1 MNSMMRD
8 YLMRRRD
15 GRNPY
20 GSEGGY
26 VVSSRRGRGDMARGR
41 RDYAQRNMGNDYTE
55 YPSRYSDSENERL
68 NQQRMPDMAQ
78 SGRQYDGHYE
88 PIEIMGRFNGYY
100 GGMDDYARGGRG
112 RDYNYGD
119 DYARGG
125 RMDYNYNDDYARGR
139 GRDYNY
145 GNDYARNRDY
155 GYMPYYPYYMDYGYG
170 RDYAQNSEYLSD
182 KDLKMWADKLM
193 KNVEEKDKQFLSRE
207 NIRKR
212 ADEMGI
218 KFEKYSFEEFYVVVL
233 MKYTDHCKTLGTANM
248 DIYLKLA
255 KDFFED
261 EDTNVRYGEKLAAY
275 YDYIVEGM

>member
-1 MNSMMRD
+1 MSNMMRD
-8 YLMRRRD
+8 YLMRRRMTD

-26 VVSSRRGRGDMARGR
+26 VVSRRARGDRRTG
-41 RDYAQRNMGNDYTE
+41 RDYAND
-55 YPSRYSDSENERL
+55 YPSRYSDSENQRL
-68 NQQRMPDMAQ
+68 NSQREEDYAR
-78 SGRQYDGHYE
+78 GRGYDGHYE

-100 GGMDDYARGGRG
+100 GGAEDYARG
-112 RDYNYGD
+112 RDYNYGE
-119 DYARGG
+119 
-125 RMDYNYNDDYARGR
+125 DYARGR

-145 GNDYARNRDY
+145 GNDYAHGRDY
-155 GYMPYYPYYMDYGYG
+155 GYMPYPPYMMDYASQGG
-170 RDYAQNSEYLSD
+170 EYLSD
-182 KDLKMWADKLM
+182 RDLQMWADKLM
-193 KNVEEKDKQFLSRE
+193 KKVEDKDKQFLSRE

-261 EDTNVRYGEKLAAY
+261 PDTALRYGEKLAAY
-275 YDYIVEGM
+275 YYDIVEGM

>member
-1 MNSMMRD
+1 MRD
-8 YLMRRRD
+8 YLMRRRMTD

-26 VVSSRRGRGDMARGR
+26 VVSRRARGDRRMG
-41 RDYAQRNMGNDYTE
+41 RDYANDY
-55 YPSRYSDSENERL
+55 PNRYSDSENQRL
-68 NQQRMPDMAQ
+68 NNQREESYMR
-78 SGRQYDGHYE
+78 GREYDGHYE

-100 GGMDDYARGGRG
+100 GGAEDYARGMREQ
-112 RDYNYGD
+112 DYNYG
-119 DYARGG
+119 RG
-125 RMDYNYNDDYARGR
+125 
-139 GRDYNY
+139 
-145 GNDYARNRDY
+145 Y
-155 GYMPYYPYYMDYGYG
+155 GYMPYPPYMMDYGYG
-170 RDYAQNSEYLSD
+170 RDYAQGGEYLSD

-193 KNVEEKDKQFLSRE
+193 RDVEEKDKQFLSRE

-218 KFEKYSFEEFYVVVL
+218 KFDKYSFEEFYVVVL

-261 EDTNVRYGEKLAAY
+261 PDTAVRYGEKLAAY

>member
-1 MNSMMRD
+1 MNNMMRD
-8 YLMRRRD
+8 YLMRRRMTD

-26 VVSSRRGRGDMARGR
+26 VVSRRVRGDRRMG
-41 RDYAQRNMGNDYTE
+41 RDYANDY
-55 YPSRYSDSENERL
+55 PNRYSDSENQRL
-68 NQQRMPDMAQ
+68 NNQREESYMR
-78 SGRQYDGHYE
+78 GREYDGHYE

-100 GGMDDYARGGRG
+100 GGAEDYARGMREQ
-112 RDYNYGD
+112 DYNYG
-119 DYARGG
+119 
-125 RMDYNYNDDYARGR
+125 
-139 GRDYNY
+139 
-145 GNDYARNRDY
+145 RDY
-155 GYMPYYPYYMDYGYG
+155 GYMPYPPYMMDYGYG
-170 RDYAQNSEYLSD
+170 RDYAQGEKYLSD

-193 KNVEEKDKQFLSRE
+193 RDVEEKDKQFLSRE

-218 KFEKYSFEEFYVVVL
+218 KFDKYSFEEFYVVVL

-261 EDTNVRYGEKLAAY
+261 PDTAVRYGEKLAAY
-275 YDYIVEGM
+275 YDYIVEGI

>member
-1 MNSMMRD
+1 MNNMMRD
-8 YLMRRRD
+8 YLMRRRMTD

-26 VVSSRRGRGDMARGR
+26 VVSRRVRGDRRMG
-41 RDYAQRNMGNDYTE
+41 RDYANDY
-55 YPSRYSDSENERL
+55 PNRYSDSENQRL
-68 NQQRMPDMAQ
+68 NNQREESYMR
-78 SGRQYDGHYE
+78 GREYDGHYE

-100 GGMDDYARGGRG
+100 GGAEDYARGMREQ
-112 RDYNYGD
+112 DYNYG
-119 DYARGG
+119 
-125 RMDYNYNDDYARGR
+125 
-139 GRDYNY
+139 
-145 GNDYARNRDY
+145 RDY
-155 GYMPYYPYYMDYGYG
+155 GYMPYPPYMMDYGYG
-170 RDYAQNSEYLSD
+170 RDYAQGEKYLSD

-193 KNVEEKDKQFLSRE
+193 RDVEEKDKQFLSRE

-218 KFEKYSFEEFYVVVL
+218 KFDKYSFEEFYVTVL

-261 EDTNVRYGEKLAAY
+261 PDTAVRYGEKLAAY

>member
-1 MNSMMRD
+1 MSNMMRD
-8 YLMRRRD
+8 YLMRRRMTD

-26 VVSSRRGRGDMARGR
+26 VVSRRARGDRRMG
-41 RDYAQRNMGNDYTE
+41 RDYANDY
-55 YPSRYSDSENERL
+55 PNRYSDSENQRL
-68 NQQRMPDMAQ
+68 NNQREESYMR
-78 SGRQYDGHYE
+78 GREYDGHYE

-100 GGMDDYARGGRG
+100 GGAEDYARGMREQ
-112 RDYNYGD
+112 DYNYS
-119 DYARGG
+119 
-125 RMDYNYNDDYARGR
+125 
-139 GRDYNY
+139 
-145 GNDYARNRDY
+145 RDY
-155 GYMPYYPYYMDYGYG
+155 GYMPYPPYMMDYGYG
-170 RDYAQNSEYLSD
+170 RDYAQGGEYLSD

-193 KNVEEKDKQFLSRE
+193 RDVEEKDKQFLSRE

-218 KFEKYSFEEFYVVVL
+218 KFDKYSFEEFYVVVL

-261 EDTNVRYGEKLAAY
+261 PDTALRYGEKLAAY
-275 YDYIVEGM
+275 YYDIVEGM

>member
-1 MNSMMRD
+1 MNNMMRD
-8 YLMRRRD
+8 YLMRRRMTD

-26 VVSSRRGRGDMARGR
+26 VVSRRARGDRRMG
-41 RDYAQRNMGNDYTE
+41 RDYANDY
-55 YPSRYSDSENERL
+55 PNRYSDSENQRL
-68 NQQRMPDMAQ
+68 NNQREESYMR
-78 SGRQYDGHYE
+78 GREYDGHYE

-100 GGMDDYARGGRG
+100 GGAEDYARGMREQ
-112 RDYNYGD
+112 DYNYG
-119 DYARGG
+119 
-125 RMDYNYNDDYARGR
+125 
-139 GRDYNY
+139 
-145 GNDYARNRDY
+145 RDY
-155 GYMPYYPYYMDYGYG
+155 GYMPYPPYMMDYGYG
-170 RDYAQNSEYLSD
+170 RDYAQGEKYLSD

-193 KNVEEKDKQFLSRE
+193 RDVEEKDKQFLSRE

-218 KFEKYSFEEFYVVVL
+218 KFDKYSFEEFYVVVL

-261 EDTNVRYGEKLAAY
+261 PDTALRYGEKLAAY
-275 YDYIVEGM
+275 YYDIVEGM

>member
-26 VVSSRRGRGDMARGR
+26 VVSSRRGRGDMARGS
-41 RDYAQRNMGNDYTE
+41 RDYEQRNYGNDYAE

-68 NQQRMPDMAQ
+68 NQQRMPDMVQ

-100 GGMDDYARGGRG
+100 GGMDDYARG
-112 RDYNYGD
+112 
-119 DYARGG
+119 
-125 RMDYNYNDDYARGR
+125 GR

-193 KNVEEKDKQFLSRE
+193 RDVEEKDKQFLSRE

-218 KFEKYSFEEFYVVVL
+218 KFDKYSFEEFYVVVL

-255 KDFFED
+255 KDFLED
-261 EDTNVRYGEKLAAY
+261 DDSSLKYGERLAAY
-275 YDYIVEGM
+275 YDFVING

>member
-1 MNSMMRD
+1 MRD
-8 YLMRRRD
+8 YLMRRRMTD

-26 VVSSRRGRGDMARGR
+26 VVSRRARGDRRMG
-41 RDYAQRNMGNDYTE
+41 RDYANDY
-55 YPSRYSDSENERL
+55 PNRYSDSENQRL
-68 NQQRMPDMAQ
+68 NNQREESYMR
-78 SGRQYDGHYE
+78 GREYDGHYE

-100 GGMDDYARGGRG
+100 GGAEDYARGMREQ
-112 RDYNYGD
+112 DYNYG
-119 DYARGG
+119 
-125 RMDYNYNDDYARGR
+125 
-139 GRDYNY
+139 
-145 GNDYARNRDY
+145 RDY
-155 GYMPYYPYYMDYGYG
+155 GYMPYPPYMMDYGYG
-170 RDYAQNSEYLSD
+170 RDYAQGGEYLSD

-193 KNVEEKDKQFLSRE
+193 RDVEEKDKQFLSRE

-218 KFEKYSFEEFYVVVL
+218 KFDKYSFEEFYVVVL

-261 EDTNVRYGEKLAAY
+261 PDTALRYGEKLAAY
-275 YDYIVEGM
+275 YYDIVEGM

>member
-1 MNSMMRD
+1 MNNMMRD
-8 YLMRRRD
+8 YLMRRRMTD

-26 VVSSRRGRGDMARGR
+26 VVSRRARGDRRMG
-41 RDYAQRNMGNDYTE
+41 RDYANDY
-55 YPSRYSDSENERL
+55 PNRYSDSENQRL
-68 NQQRMPDMAQ
+68 NNQREESYMR
-78 SGRQYDGHYE
+78 GREYDGHYE

-100 GGMDDYARGGRG
+100 GGAEDYDRGMREQ
-112 RDYNYGD
+112 DYNYG
-119 DYARGG
+119 
-125 RMDYNYNDDYARGR
+125 
-139 GRDYNY
+139 
-145 GNDYARNRDY
+145 RDY
-155 GYMPYYPYYMDYGYG
+155 GYMPYPPYMMDYGYG
-170 RDYAQNSEYLSD
+170 RDYAQGGEYLSD

-193 KNVEEKDKQFLSRE
+193 RDVEEKDKQFLSRE

-218 KFEKYSFEEFYVVVL
+218 KFDKYSFEEFYVTVL

-261 EDTNVRYGEKLAAY
+261 PDTALRYGEKLATYY
-275 YDYIVEGM
+275 YDIVEGM

>member
-1 MNSMMRD
+1 MNSYMRD
-8 YLMRRRD
+8 YLMRRRMTD

-26 VVSSRRGRGDMARGR
+26 VVSRRARGDRRTG
-41 RDYAQRNMGNDYTE
+41 RDYAND
-55 YPSRYSDSENERL
+55 YPSRYGDSENQRL
-68 NQQRMPDMAQ
+68 NSQREEDYAR
-78 SGRQYDGHYE
+78 GRGYDGHYE

-100 GGMDDYARGGRG
+100 GGAEDYARG
-112 RDYNYGD
+112 RDYNYGE
-119 DYARGG
+119 
-125 RMDYNYNDDYARGR
+125 DYARGR

-145 GNDYARNRDY
+145 GNDYAHGRDY
-155 GYMPYYPYYMDYGYG
+155 GYMPYPPYMMDYASQGG
-170 RDYAQNSEYLSD
+170 EYLSD
-182 KDLKMWADKLM
+182 RDLQMWADKLM
-193 KNVEEKDKQFLSRE
+193 KKVEDKDKQFLSRE

-261 EDTNVRYGEKLAAY
+261 DDAAVKYGEKLALY
-275 YDYIVEGM
+275 YDHIVEGM

>member
-1 MNSMMRD
+1 MNNMMRD
-8 YLMRRRD
+8 YLMRRRMTD

-26 VVSSRRGRGDMARGR
+26 VVSRRARGDRRMGRDYANDYPNRYGDSENQRLNSQREEDYARGRG
-41 RDYAQRNMGNDYTE
+41 
-55 YPSRYSDSENERL
+55 
-68 NQQRMPDMAQ
+68 
-78 SGRQYDGHYE
+78 YDGHYE

-100 GGMDDYARGGRG
+100 GGAEDYARG
-112 RDYNYGD
+112 RDYNYGE
-119 DYARGG
+119 
-125 RMDYNYNDDYARGR
+125 DYARGR

-145 GNDYARNRDY
+145 GNDYARGRDY
-155 GYMPYYPYYMDYGYG
+155 GYMPYPPYMMDYASQGG
-170 RDYAQNSEYLSD
+170 EYLSD
-182 KDLKMWADKLM
+182 RDLQMWADKLM
-193 KNVEEKDKQFLSRE
+193 RDVEDKDKQFLSRE

-218 KFEKYSFEEFYVVVL
+218 KFDKYSFEEFYVVVL

-261 EDTNVRYGEKLAAY
+261 PDTALRYGEKLAAY
-275 YDYIVEGM
+275 YYDIVEGM

>member
-1 MNSMMRD
+1 MNNMMRD
-8 YLMRRRD
+8 YLMRRRMPD

-26 VVSSRRGRGDMARGR
+26 VVSRRARGDRRMGRDYAYDYPNRYGDSENQRLNSQREEDYARGR
-41 RDYAQRNMGNDYTE
+41 E
-55 YPSRYSDSENERL
+55 
-68 NQQRMPDMAQ
+68 
-78 SGRQYDGHYE
+78 YDGHYE

-100 GGMDDYARGGRG
+100 GGAEDYARG
-112 RDYNYGD
+112 RDYNYGE
-119 DYARGG
+119 
-125 RMDYNYNDDYARGR
+125 DYARGR

-145 GNDYARNRDY
+145 GNDYARGRDY
-155 GYMPYYPYYMDYGYG
+155 GYMPYPPYMMDYGYG
-170 RDYAQNSEYLSD
+170 RDYAQGGEYLSD
-182 KDLKMWADKLM
+182 RDLQMWADKLM
-193 KNVEEKDKQFLSRE
+193 KKVEDKDKQFLSRE

-261 EDTNVRYGEKLAAY
+261 HDTALRYGEKLATYY
-275 YDYIVEGM
+275 YDIVEGM

>member
-1 MNSMMRD
+1 MRD
-8 YLMRRRD
+8 YLMRRRMTD

-26 VVSSRRGRGDMARGR
+26 VVSRRVRGDRRMG
-41 RDYAQRNMGNDYTE
+41 RDYANDY
-55 YPSRYSDSENERL
+55 PNRYSDSENQRL
-68 NQQRMPDMAQ
+68 NNQREESYMR
-78 SGRQYDGHYE
+78 GREYDGHYE

-100 GGMDDYARGGRG
+100 GGAEDYARGVREQDYNYG
-112 RDYNYGD
+112 RDYNYGH
-119 DYARGG
+119 DYPHG
-125 RMDYNYNDDYARGR
+125 
-139 GRDYNY
+139 
-145 GNDYARNRDY
+145 RDY
-155 GYMPYYPYYMDYGYG
+155 GYMPYSPYMMDYGYG
-170 RDYAQNSEYLSD
+170 RDYAQGGEYLSD

-193 KNVEEKDKQFLSRE
+193 RDVEEKDKQFLSRE

-218 KFEKYSFEEFYVVVL
+218 KFDKYSFEEFYVVVL

-261 EDTNVRYGEKLAAY
+261 PDTALRYGEKLAAY
-275 YDYIVEGM
+275 YYDIVEGM

>member
-1 MNSMMRD
+1 MNNMMRD
-8 YLMRRRD
+8 YLMRRRMTD

-26 VVSSRRGRGDMARGR
+26 VVSRRARGDRRMG
-41 RDYAQRNMGNDYTE
+41 RDYANDY
-55 YPSRYSDSENERL
+55 PNRYSDSENQRL
-68 NQQRMPDMAQ
+68 NNQREESYMR
-78 SGRQYDGHYE
+78 GREYDGHYE

-100 GGMDDYARGGRG
+100 GGTEDYARGMREQDYNYG
-112 RDYNYGD
+112 RDYNYGH
-119 DYARGG
+119 DYPHG
-125 RMDYNYNDDYARGR
+125 
-139 GRDYNY
+139 
-145 GNDYARNRDY
+145 RDY
-155 GYMPYYPYYMDYGYG
+155 GYMPYPPYMMDYGYG
-170 RDYAQNSEYLSD
+170 RDYAQGGEYLSD

-193 KNVEEKDKQFLSRE
+193 RDVEEKDKQFLSRE

-218 KFEKYSFEEFYVVVL
+218 KFDKYSFEEFYVVVL

-261 EDTNVRYGEKLAAY
+261 PDTAVRYGEKLAAY

>member
-1 MNSMMRD
+1 MNSYMRD
-8 YLMRRRD
+8 YLMRRRMTD

-26 VVSSRRGRGDMARGR
+26 VVSRRARGDRRMGRDYAYDYPNRYGDSENQRLNSQREEDYARGRG
-41 RDYAQRNMGNDYTE
+41 
-55 YPSRYSDSENERL
+55 
-68 NQQRMPDMAQ
+68 
-78 SGRQYDGHYE
+78 YDGHYE

-100 GGMDDYARGGRG
+100 GGAEDYA
-112 RDYNYGD
+112 
-119 DYARGG
+119 
-125 RMDYNYNDDYARGR
+125 R

-145 GNDYARNRDY
+145 GNDYARGRDY
-155 GYMPYYPYYMDYGYG
+155 GYMPYPPYMMDYASQGG
-170 RDYAQNSEYLSD
+170 EYLSD
-182 KDLKMWADKLM
+182 RYLQMWADKLM
-193 KNVEEKDKQFLSRE
+193 KKVEDKDKQFLSRE

-261 EDTNVRYGEKLAAY
+261 DDAAVKYGEKLALY
-275 YDYIVEGM
+275 YDHIVEGM

>member
-1 MNSMMRD
+1 MNSYMRD
-8 YLMRRRD
+8 YLMRRRMTD

-26 VVSSRRGRGDMARGR
+26 VVSRRARGDRRMG
-41 RDYAQRNMGNDYTE
+41 RDYAYDY
-55 YPSRYSDSENERL
+55 PNRYGDSENQRL
-68 NQQRMPDMAQ
+68 NNQREESYMR
-78 SGRQYDGHYE
+78 GREYDGHYE

-100 GGMDDYARGGRG
+100 GGAEDYARGMREQ
-112 RDYNYGD
+112 DYNYG
-119 DYARGG
+119 
-125 RMDYNYNDDYARGR
+125 
-139 GRDYNY
+139 
-145 GNDYARNRDY
+145 RDY
-155 GYMPYYPYYMDYGYG
+155 GYMPYPPYMMDYGYS
-170 RDYAQNSEYLSD
+170 RDYAQGGEYLSD

-193 KNVEEKDKQFLSRE
+193 RDVEEKDKQFLSRE

-218 KFEKYSFEEFYVVVL
+218 KFDKYSFEEFYVVVL

-261 EDTNVRYGEKLAAY
+261 PDTALRYGEKLAAY
-275 YDYIVEGM
+275 YYDIVEGM

>member
-1 MNSMMRD
+1 MRD
-8 YLMRRRD
+8 YLMRRRMTD

-26 VVSSRRGRGDMARGR
+26 VVSRRARGDRRMG
-41 RDYAQRNMGNDYTE
+41 RDYANDY
-55 YPSRYSDSENERL
+55 PNRYSDSESQRL
-68 NQQRMPDMAQ
+68 NNQREESYM
-78 SGRQYDGHYE
+78 RYDGHYE

-100 GGMDDYARGGRG
+100 GGAEDYARGMREQ
-112 RDYNYGD
+112 DYNYG
-119 DYARGG
+119 
-125 RMDYNYNDDYARGR
+125 
-139 GRDYNY
+139 
-145 GNDYARNRDY
+145 RDY
-155 GYMPYYPYYMDYGYG
+155 GYMPYPPYMMDYGYG
-170 RDYAQNSEYLSD
+170 RDYAQGGEYLSD

-193 KNVEEKDKQFLSRE
+193 RDVEDKDKQFLSRE

-218 KFEKYSFEEFYVVVL
+218 KFDKYSFEEFYVVVL

-261 EDTNVRYGEKLAAY
+261 PDTALRYGEKLAAY
-275 YDYIVEGM
+275 YYDIVEGM

>member
-1 MNSMMRD
+1 MNNMMRD
-8 YLMRRRD
+8 YLMRRRMPD

-26 VVSSRRGRGDMARGR
+26 VVSRRARGDRRMGRDYAYDYPNRYGDSENQRLNSQREEDYARGRG
-41 RDYAQRNMGNDYTE
+41 
-55 YPSRYSDSENERL
+55 
-68 NQQRMPDMAQ
+68 
-78 SGRQYDGHYE
+78 YDGHYE

-100 GGMDDYARGGRG
+100 GGAEDYA
-112 RDYNYGD
+112 
-119 DYARGG
+119 
-125 RMDYNYNDDYARGR
+125 R

-145 GNDYARNRDY
+145 GNNYARGRDY
-155 GYMPYYPYYMDYGYG
+155 GYMPYPPYMMDYASQGG
-170 RDYAQNSEYLSD
+170 EYLSD
-182 KDLKMWADKLM
+182 RDLQMWADKLM
-193 KNVEEKDKQFLSRE
+193 KKVEDKDKQFLSRE

-218 KFEKYSFEEFYVVVL
+218 KFDKYSFEEFYVVVL

-261 EDTNVRYGEKLAAY
+261 PDTALRYGEKLAAY
-275 YDYIVEGM
+275 YYDIVEGM

>member
-1 MNSMMRD
+1 MNNMMRD
-8 YLMRRRD
+8 YLMRRRMTD

-26 VVSSRRGRGDMARGR
+26 VVSRRVRGDRRMG
-41 RDYAQRNMGNDYTE
+41 RDYANDY
-55 YPSRYSDSENERL
+55 PNRYSDSENQRL
-68 NQQRMPDMAQ
+68 NNQREESYMR
-78 SGRQYDGHYE
+78 GREYDGHYE

-100 GGMDDYARGGRG
+100 GGAEDYARGMREQ
-112 RDYNYGD
+112 DYNYG
-119 DYARGG
+119 
-125 RMDYNYNDDYARGR
+125 
-139 GRDYNY
+139 
-145 GNDYARNRDY
+145 RDY
-155 GYMPYYPYYMDYGYG
+155 GYMPYPPYMMDYSYG
-170 RDYAQNSEYLSD
+170 RDYAQGGEYLSD

-193 KNVEEKDKQFLSRE
+193 RDVEEKDKQFLSRE

-218 KFEKYSFEEFYVVVL
+218 KFDKYSFEEFYVVVL

-261 EDTNVRYGEKLAAY
+261 PDTAVRYGEKLAAY

>member
-1 MNSMMRD
+1 MNNMMRD
-8 YLMRRRD
+8 YLMRRRMTD

-26 VVSSRRGRGDMARGR
+26 VVSRRARGDRRMG
-41 RDYAQRNMGNDYTE
+41 RDYANDY
-55 YPSRYSDSENERL
+55 PNRYSDSENQRL
-68 NQQRMPDMAQ
+68 NNQREESYMR
-78 SGRQYDGHYE
+78 GREYDGHYE

-100 GGMDDYARGGRG
+100 GGVEDYARGMREQDYNYG
-112 RDYNYGD
+112 RDYNYD
-119 DYARGG
+119 RG
-125 RMDYNYNDDYARGR
+125 
-139 GRDYNY
+139 
-145 GNDYARNRDY
+145 RDY
-155 GYMPYYPYYMDYGYG
+155 GYMPYPPYMMDYGYG
-170 RDYAQNSEYLSD
+170 RDYAQGEKYLSD

-193 KNVEEKDKQFLSRE
+193 RDVEEKDKQFLSRE

-233 MKYTDHCKTLGTANM
+233 MKYTYHCKTLGTANM

-261 EDTNVRYGEKLAAY
+261 PDTALRYGEKLAAY
-275 YDYIVEGM
+275 YYDIVEGM